1 MLNRLARFSR
11 PVLPAPTLPLALPPA
26 LARHQPF
33 STSLSLSRSKMAQP
47 QDTTVNKTAHAFER
61 GSLESLLI
69 RRFFYA
75 PAFEI
80 YGGVKGLYDYG
91 PPGSSLQANIIDL
104 WRKHFIIE
112 EEMLELDTTIMTLSD
127 VLKTSGHVDK
137 FTDWMVKDSKTN
149 EVYRA
154 DHLVEGVLEARLK
167 GDKEARGVK
176 EVEQEED
183 ATAKKKK
190 KKVKSVA
197 AKLEDSVVANYESI
211 LAKIDNYTGAELGQ
225 LIREHKIVAPETGNE
240 VTEPVEF
247 NLMFDSSIGPTGQI
261 KGYLRPETAQG
272 HFVNFNR
279 LLEFNNGRVP
289 FASAQIGR
297 SFRNEISPRSG
308 LLRVREFTMAEI
320 EHFVDPLDKDHE
332 RFDQVKDIKL
342 RLLPK
347 DVQSE
352 GRTDLSEVTIGEA
365 VASGM
370 VDNKTLGYFIA
381 RIFLFLTK
389 IGIDPA
395 RLRFRQHMSNEMA
408 HYAADCWDAEIQN
421 SYGWIE
427 CVGCADRSAYDL
439 TVHANKTQNKMV
451 VRQPLKEVKIVE
463 RYVPSVDKK
472 AFGPM
477 FKKEAKPIEEAIHAL
492 SQDDLSVAA
501 KELAEK
507 QAAVIKAAGKEY
519 EVPSSVFTVTLK
531 EFREQVREFV
541 PNVIEPSFGIGRI
554 LYSLLEHSYWN
565 RAEDVN
571 RAVLSLPP
579 AIAPIK
585 CLIVPLS
592 SNAEFKPLVA
602 KVSQQLRS
610 LGIASRVDDSNASI
624 GKRYAR
630 NDELGTPFGVTLDF
644 ASVKNGTMTLRERDT
659 TLQLIGKIEEVIALV
674 NDLCRG
680 SCTWDDARER
690 LPAYSGDQD
699 A

>member
-1 MLNRLARFSR
+1 
-11 PVLPAPTLPLALPPA
+11 
-26 LARHQPF
+26 
-33 STSLSLSRSKMAQP
+33 MAQP
-47 QDTTVNKTAHAFER
+47 QSSEVNKTAHPFER
-61 GSLESLLI
+61 GSLESLLT
-69 RRFFYA
+69 RRFFFA

-183 ATAKKKK
+183 ATQKKKK

-197 AKLEDSVVANYESI
+197 VKLDDGVAQEYESI

-225 LIREHKIVAPETGNE
+225 LIREHKIVAPETGND

-247 NLMFDSSIGPTGQI
+247 NLMFDSNIGPTGQI

-279 LLEFNNGRVP
+279 LIEFNNGRVP

-347 DVQSE
+347 DVQAE
-352 GRTDLSEVTIGEA
+352 GRTDISEITIGEA

-381 RIFLFLTK
+381 RIFLFLEK
-389 IGIDPA
+389 IGIDPL

-408 HYAADCWDAEIQN
+408 HYAADCWDAEIET

-439 TVHANKTQNKMV
+439 TVHSKKTQNKMV
-451 VRQPLKEVKIVE
+451 VRQALKEVKV
-463 RYVPSVDKK
+463 YDKHVPTVDKK

-477 FKKEAKPIEEAIHAL
+477 FKKEAKPIEEAIHNL
-492 SQDDLSVAA
+492 SEEELASAA
-501 KELAEK
+501 KDLQEK
-507 QAAVIKAAGKEY
+507 QSTTVKAAGQEY
-519 EVPSSVFTVTLK
+519 EVPSSVLTIALK
-531 EFREQVREFV
+531 TFREQVREFT

-554 LYSLLEHSYWN
+554 LYSLLEHSYWA
-565 RAEDVN
+565 RADDVN
-571 RAVLSLPP
+571 RGVLSLP
-579 AIAPIK
+579 AAVAPIK

-602 KVSQQLRS
+602 QVSQKLRS
-610 LGIASRVDDSNASI
+610 LGVASRVDDSTASI

-659 TLQLIGKIEEVIALV
+659 TLQVIGKMDEVISIV
-674 NDLCRG
+674 HDLCRG
-680 SCTWDDARER
+680 AITWDDAREK
-690 LPAYSGDQD
+690 LPAYTGEQD